1 MIALA
6 LLRHCYRIQKNGSS
20 KRLELLGAIEAPA
33 PTPEVVE
40 PVTPIK
46 VMEVLDEA
54 DEPVIVREDTG
65 AVVEQTA
72 ATEPVE

>member
-1 MIALA
+1 
-6 LLRHCYRIQKNGSS
+6 
-20 KRLELLGAIEAPA
+20 
-33 PTPEVVE
+33 
-40 PVTPIK
+40 
-46 VMEVLDEA
+46 MEVLDEA